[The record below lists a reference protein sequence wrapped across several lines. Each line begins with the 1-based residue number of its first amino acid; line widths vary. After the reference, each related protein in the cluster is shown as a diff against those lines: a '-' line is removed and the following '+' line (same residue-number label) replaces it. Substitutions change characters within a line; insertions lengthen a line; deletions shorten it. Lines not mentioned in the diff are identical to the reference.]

1 MRIWC
6 DSISG
11 PLAVAV
17 VQNAA
22 SGDQIFN
29 TTTGLYEALPA
40 NGVPLAAHLIQ
51 LTRVNKGNGSFGN
64 AMWADLPSAA
74 LVQHAAVVALS
85 VGTNGLPVGAP
96 TDEVAV
102 TAIDT
107 GQRAIRLTL
116 GPP

>member
-1 MRIWC
+1 MRIWT

-11 PLAVAV
+11 PLAVAII
-17 VQNAA
+17 QNVA

-29 TTTGLYEALPA
+29 TTTAGFEALPT
-40 NGVPLAAHLIQ
+40 NGIPLAAHLI
-51 LTRVNKGNGSFGN
+51 LLNRVNKGVGSFGN
-64 AMWADLPSAA
+64 VMWADLPSAA
-74 LVQHAAVVALS
+74 LVQHAAVIALS
-85 VGTNGLPVGAP
+85 VGTNGLPVGQP